1 MMNNVVTM
9 YKVVAWGGMC
19 GETREERWFATVERA
34 NKNIKAETW
43 CRIGGLYE
51 VTFTPNED
59 GRIEI
64 VETALKR
71 PRTAREIEQ
80 AQREVENTQIQ
91 IDQLTQRIAEVEESK
106 KRVRTENGMIKKE
119 KEIKRYQEELT
130 RKKTQLEEQKKEMG
144 N

>member
-9 YKVVAWGGMC
+9 YKVVAWDGMC
-19 GETREERWFATVERA
+19 CETRKERWFTTVEKA
-34 NKNIKAETW
+34 NENIKAETW
-43 CRIGGLYE
+43 AGIGGLYE
-51 VTFTPNED
+51 VTFTPNEN

-71 PRTAREIEQ
+71 PQTAREIEQ
-80 AQREVENTQIQ
+80 ARRAVENTQKQ
-91 IDQLTQRIAEVEESK
+91 IDRLIQQIAEAEEGK

-119 KEIKRYQEELT
+119 KEIKRYQEELAQ
-130 RKKTQLEEQKKEMG
+130 KQALLEEQKKEMW

>member
-9 YKVVAWGGMC
+9 YKVVAWDGMC
-19 GETREERWFATVERA
+19 CETRKERWFTTVETA
-34 NKNIKAETW
+34 NENIKAETW
-43 CRIGGLYE
+43 AGIGGLYE

-71 PRTAREIEQ
+71 PRTAREIDQ
-80 AQREVENTQIQ
+80 ARRTVEHIQSQ

-119 KEIKRYQEELT
+119 KEIKRYQEELAQ
-130 RKKTQLEEQKKEMG
+130 KKIRLEERKKEMG

>member
-9 YKVVAWGGMC
+9 YKVVAWDGMC
-19 GETREERWFATVERA
+19 CETREERWFTTVEKA
-34 NKNIKAETW
+34 NENIKAETW
-43 CRIGGLYE
+43 AGIGGLYE

-64 VETALKR
+64 VETALKC
-71 PRTAREIEQ
+71 PRTAREIDQ
-80 AQREVENTQIQ
+80 AWRAVERTQIQ
-91 IDQLTQRIAEVEESK
+91 IDQLIQRIAEAEESK

-119 KEIKRYQEELT
+119 KEIKRYQEELAQ
-130 RKKTQLEEQKKEMG
+130 KKTLLEEQKRKMG